1 MLEAIDAVITAEKTT
16 TAKQNNALGKNVQ
29 CQTSTP
35 QQCVHH
41 NRIPPK
47 VEYIELNRLLSTA
60 TQTSSRLDP
69 HTKLFRVQRETA
81 SRCSKVGSRHKCRN
95 NQMHATCFSPARPG
109 KPVNDLANSKR
120 TYFNTAQCSIRI
132 VASHIT
138 DSVSITR
145 TLVTTCVRRKG
156 HSGDGSNDGRTKL
169 AGFPAETSA
178 TA

>member
-1 MLEAIDAVITAEKTT
+1 M
-16 TAKQNNALGKNVQ
+16 Q

-109 KPVNDLANSKR
+109 KLRQRPRKFKTHVLQYCSVL
-120 TYFNTAQCSIRI
+120 NTNCRVTHHRQCLNNTHSCHN
-132 VASHIT
+132 VC
-138 DSVSITR
+138 
-145 TLVTTCVRRKG
+145 TTKG
-156 HSGDGSNDGRTKL
+156 SLGGRQQRWQD
-169 AGFPAETSA
+169 
-178 TA
+178 